1 MKEKKLIILASS
13 SPRRKEL
20 LNRVSLDFKI
30 DPSEIN
36 EDKYTADTPSE
47 LVKLL
52 AKEKAKDVGRKYNN
66 AIIIAADTIVVCDDQ
81 VLGKPK
87 NKKDAFDML
96 EKLSGSEHLVYTGIA
111 FNIIEDKTIEIIS
124 DLDYSIVKMRNYNNK
139 EINSYLNTGE
149 YKDKAG
155 SYAIQGYGSLLVEA
169 IKGSYFTIMGFPVH
183 KLAEILPEFN
193 IDLYKKSKRK

>member
-193 IDLYKKSKRK
+193 IDLYKKSKRT

>member
-66 AIIIAADTIVVCDDQ
+66 AIIIAADTIVICDDQ

-193 IDLYKKSKRK
+193 IDLYKKSKRT

>member
-1 MKEKKLIILASS
+1 MKVKKQIILASS

-20 LNRVSLDFKI
+20 LNRLSLNFKI

-36 EDKYTADTPSE
+36 EDKYSADTPSE
-47 LVKLL
+47 LVELL
-52 AKEKAKDVGRKYNN
+52 AKEKAKDVGRKYHD
-66 AIIIAADTIVVCDDQ
+66 AIIIAADTIVVCGEQ
-81 VLGKPK
+81 ILGKPK
-87 NKKDAFDML
+87 NKKDAFEML

-111 FNIIEDKTIEIIS
+111 FNIIEDETIKIIS
-124 DLDYSIVKMRNYNNK
+124 DLDYSIVKMRNYK
-139 EINSYLNTGE
+139 SDEIKRYLNTGE
-149 YKDKAG
+149 YKGKAG

-193 IDLYKKSKRK
+193 IDLYNKI